1 VDLPSLKNVEGVQLI
16 VDVDDVQKVGGGF
29 VEWLRGRTE
38 TKQEIKE
45 FISPLPNRKDAMLNL
60 QEAFKSAGIRCEFE
74 IINGMAHNS
83 AMAMAMAIPN
93 IIQFLQPRLTTW
105 HLK

>member
-1 VDLPSLKNVEGVQLI
+1 MSKEYSLLSMWTMSKRWE
-16 VDVDDVQKVGGGF
+16 

-45 FISPLPNRKDAMLNL
+45 FISSLPNRKDAMLNL
-60 QEAFKSAGIRCEFE
+60 QEAFKSAGIRCESE

-83 AMAMAMAIPN
+83 AMAMAIPN
-93 IIQFLQPRLTTW
+93 VIQFLQPRLTRW